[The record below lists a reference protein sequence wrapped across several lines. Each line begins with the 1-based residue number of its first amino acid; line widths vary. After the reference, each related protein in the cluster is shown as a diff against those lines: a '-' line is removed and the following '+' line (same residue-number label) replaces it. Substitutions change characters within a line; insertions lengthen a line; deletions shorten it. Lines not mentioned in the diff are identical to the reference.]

1 MSDVA
6 AEVSQIISA
15 RLRTHDRR
23 VQLSDTLESLGL
35 ESLDVIEIAFELE
48 QRYNIDIPFNAN
60 SKLEFDTV
68 GALVAAVERL
78 MAEKAGAR

>member
-48 QRYNIDIPFNAN
+48 QRYKIDIPFNAN